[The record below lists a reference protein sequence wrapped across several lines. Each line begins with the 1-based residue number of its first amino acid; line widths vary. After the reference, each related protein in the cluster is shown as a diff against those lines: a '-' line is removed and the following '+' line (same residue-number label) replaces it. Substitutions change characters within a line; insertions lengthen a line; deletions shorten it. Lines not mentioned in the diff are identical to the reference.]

1 MTKTLSWGS
10 REPHFLG
17 TSCAKKKARL
27 VSQKSFSFF
36 TGTGSVPPNPNVFH
50 DIPLTFFHIFICHL
64 ARNIIFNVIIIIFKV
79 IIIIFNVIDVIDNM
93 DLLLTCTIQ
102 IQDDTDVDIRTDGND
117 NGNVNPK
124 SNHPNNNTTSNGPN
138 AVLRTFKQYYFV
150 GRSTLC

>member
-1 MTKTLSWGS
+1 MGLTGAPFFGNKLCQKEGTTSFPKIFFFFHGDRLS
-10 REPHFLG
+10 P
-17 TSCAKKKARL
+17 
-27 VSQKSFSFF
+27 
-36 TGTGSVPPNPNVFH
+36 PPNPNVFH

-64 ARNIIFNVIIIIFKV
+64 ARNIIFNVIIIIFNV

-117 NGNVNPK
+117 NGNINPK
-124 SNHPNNNTTSNGPN
+124 FNHPNNNTTSNGPN

-150 GRSTLC
+150 GRST